1 MKKEKLTW
9 IRPELYD
16 MSSYSVQELPEGM
29 IKLDA
34 MENPFGLPESVRSR
48 LSDEVSE
55 LSFNRYPDAH
65 ARDLKEV
72 VSRVLRVPVSRLFF
86 GNGSDEVL
94 LNLFLSTSGSI
105 VAPEPTFSMYQII
118 SKSVGRRF
126 RGVSLLP
133 DLTLDMVALEK
144 VLHEEKP
151 GILVLASPNN
161 PTGTVYPLE
170 QIAQVSAMASRAGF
184 TTLLDEAYFPFH
196 GESALDSH
204 PSLENLLVLRTF
216 SKMGLAGLRL
226 GFLIAPEEIVSI
238 LDKIRLPYNM
248 DALTQK
254 AAVFLLNEALP
265 LLEEQVQQIRALRE
279 LLQSEMLLVSGVS
292 VIPSRANFILF
303 QVTGKSPDEIFQHL
317 LGKGVLVRNV
327 SSHHLLLSGTLRVTV
342 GTREENM
349 LFLNALK
356 EGLKS

>member
-1 MKKEKLTW
+1 MKKDLSW
-9 IRPELYD
+9 VRSELCE
-16 MSSYSVQELPEGM
+16 MSGYSVLESPEGT

-34 MENPFGLPESVRSR
+34 MENPFGLPEKVRSR
-48 LSDEVSE
+48 LAEEVSA
-55 LSFNRYPDAH
+55 LSFNRYPDAQ

-72 VSRVLRVPVSRLFF
+72 VSRVLKVPVSRLFF

-105 VAPEPTFSMYQII
+105 VAPEPTFSMYRII
-118 SKSVGRRF
+118 SKSVGRRY

-133 DLTLDMVALEK
+133 DLTLDMKALEA
-144 VLHEEKP
+144 VLCEEKP

-161 PTGTVYPLE
+161 PTGTAYRME
-170 QIAQVSAMASRAGF
+170 QIGQAAEMASRAGF

-196 GESALDSH
+196 GESALDLFPNS
-204 PSLENLLVLRTF
+204 EQILVLRTF

-226 GFLIAPEEIVSI
+226 GFLVAPEEVVGI

-254 AAVFLLNEALP
+254 AAVFLLNEVLP
-265 LLEEQVQQIRALRE
+265 LLEEQVQAIRDLRE
-279 LLQSEMLLVSGVS
+279 QLQAEMSDVPGVS

-303 QVTGKSPDEIFQHL
+303 RVIGKSPDEVFRFL
-317 LGKGVLVRNV
+317 LGKGVLVRDV
-327 SSHHLLLSGTLRVTV
+327 SSHHPLLVGTLRVTV

-349 LFLNALK
+349 VFLNALK
-356 EGLKS
+356 GGMKS